1 MLVVLSRQP
10 EEGQG
15 LFDGILGPACQAR
28 IACRPFGKPCG
39 KISPGLCEIAPVVE
53 PAQFLQAVVAVLPR
67 QMIERVPE
75 EVHVAALPGGFGDHL
90 ADRCHQAGV
99 IVGDRDQHRLAHDN
113 TGFTHLLVARIED
126 EVRKRLLKG
135 APGKGSEALVQPLV
149 DGRDRRGREGM
160 AAQFFRDRLHLA
172 GRHALDIHLRQCRH
186 QGPLGTPG
194 SARTARWRSARPGP
208 AEPAARACRPASQG
222 YGRNSPSDSQAVG
235 RALAL
240 RGTQRLVH
248 LGLKHLLHHRWRS

>member
-1 MLVVLSRQP
+1 MLSRQP

-99 IVGDRDQHRLAHDN
+99 IVGHNQLDALEAARLEADEEVPP
-113 TGFTHLLVARIED
+113 GRAALAIGHLHARIW
-126 EVRKRLLKG
+126 RL
-135 APGKGSEALVQPLV
+135 PSQSIP
-149 DGRDRRGREGM
+149 
-160 AAQFFRDRLHLA
+160 
-172 GRHALDIHLRQCRH
+172 
-186 QGPLGTPG
+186 
-194 SARTARWRSARPGP
+194 TAISTAWLMTT
-208 AEPAARACRPASQG
+208 PAS
-222 YGRNSPSDSQAVG
+222 RTFS
-235 RALAL
+235 
-240 RGTQRLVH
+240 
-248 LGLKHLLHHRWRS
+248 